1 MGQISKW
8 PLGGI
13 ESPNGLVVA
22 ANAKRCSQWQRGV
35 SMCSMLKGDKR
46 RDSAINRTIFVRW
59 FKWLKHLAM
68 LKWLQHVTGCHTQT

>member
-1 MGQISKW
+1 
-8 PLGGI
+8 
-13 ESPNGLVVA
+13 
-22 ANAKRCSQWQRGV
+22 
-35 SMCSMLKGDKR
+35 MCSMLKGDKR